1 MSDPN
6 QPPQGDPFAPPPEG
20 AAAQVPGIPNDPPA
34 YGTPATPP
42 PPPPPA
48 AMPAAPPAYGAPV
61 PAYAAAPP
69 QNGPGTTA
77 LVCGIIGLFFC
88 GIILGI
94 VAIIQGRKGKELAA
108 QGLATNGSAANAG
121 FILGIVAIVLN
132 IIGGIFYAVVIA
144 AGSNTSALGF

>member
-6 QPPQGDPFAPPPEG
+6 QPPAGDPFAPPPEG
-20 AAAQVPGIPNDPPA
+20 GSGAEVPGIPNDPPA
-34 YGTPATPP
+34 FGTPAPP

-48 AMPAAPPAYGAPV
+48 AMPVAPPAYGAPV

-88 GIILGI
+88 GIILGV
-94 VAIIQGRKGKELAA
+94 VAIIQGRKGKALAA
-108 QGLATNGSAANAG
+108 QGLATNGSSANAG
-121 FILGIVAIVLN
+121 YILGIVAIVLN
-132 IIGGIFYAVVIA
+132 VIGAIFYAVVIA
-144 AGSNTSALGF
+144 ASSNSSALGL

>member
-94 VAIIQGRKGKELAA
+94 IAIIQGRKGKALAA